1 MFGKYLESAVSTC
14 VHHERWCPTNQALGS
29 KPRTTGFAALHTS
42 ACAPRTHRY
51 VAWLCVRL
59 NREAHE
65 FAELF
70 VQAKGKTSE
79 AITKLCQLAPPTA
92 LLLELDAKASLHL
105 ILRLCLACGCPCPR
119 CTRPVDGW

>member
-79 AITKLCQLAPPTA
+79 AITKLCQLGAWQ
-92 LLLELDAKASLHL
+92 LLVPHTDINAAG
-105 ILRLCLACGCPCPR
+105 ANP
-119 CTRPVDGW
+119 